1 MLFEEISDKM
11 NSLLRDRKS
20 IKLLEAGCGSR
31 SHFKFAPEVW
41 SVGIDISKEQLDRNQ
56 VIQEKILG
64 DLQSYPLPRE
74 EFDIVVCWDLV
85 EHLSRPRDALR
96 NMFQAT
102 KPDGFVILGFPNLAS
117 FKGLVTKFSP
127 FWFHET
133 FYRFMK
139 YQSHPFRTYL
149 RFAVLPERVMMFAQE
164 NGLQV
169 VYHRLIE
176 GDMTRHFRERLLLAR
191 ALFALI
197 DLAARIVSLGGI
209 QSFHLDSCALILRK
223 DAQAPR
229 A

>member
-1 MLFEEISDKM
+1 
-11 NSLLRDRKS
+11 
-20 IKLLEAGCGSR
+20 
-31 SHFKFAPEVW
+31 
-41 SVGIDISKEQLDRNQ
+41 
-56 VIQEKILG
+56 
-64 DLQSYPLPRE
+64 
-74 EFDIVVCWDLV
+74 
-85 EHLSRPRDALR
+85 
-96 NMFQAT
+96 
-102 KPDGFVILGFPNLAS
+102 
-117 FKGLVTKFSP
+117 
-127 FWFHET
+127 
-133 FYRFMK
+133 MK